1 MTNVDLAWVEF
12 AFVAI
17 NHFCGAP
24 PEPETTPRLPRPARG
39 AEPDRLIRG
48 MPTGPGRDLM
58 VTIGQEEMTCPT
70 KLTRW

>member
-24 PEPETTPRLPRPARG
+24 PEPETTPRPAAPSAGRG
-39 AEPDRLIRG
+39 AEPDHTIGG

-58 VTIGQEEMTCPT
+58 VTIGQEE
-70 KLTRW
+70 